1 MDQTETEMG
10 QAPKVETEAIYAWAL
25 DDGVDDLPTQR
36 LTPRRITA
44 LGIAASLVVIA
55 VSGAV
60 ALLVIHNVNHPVA
73 QARSSP
79 IVEAVARP
87 APPPTVTV
95 TAAAPTAPLPSPAPS
110 NNAANEASFVSAVFA
125 TIPTFTIPGGRP
137 TDAQLIAAGYRACL
151 VMDQDRSKPIPVT
164 AYTFY
169 QQEGFNMSVMEPA
182 HAQQMWD
189 FMDYATTLLCPRNA
203 VISPVVVPP
212 SAVKSTQ
219 AGCTEGATRVQQGGE
234 GDPETCENGKWHEG
248 PYGYGGG
255 G

>member
-10 QAPKVETEAIYAWAL
+10 EAPKVETEAIYAWAL

-79 IVEAVARP
+79 IVETVARP

-125 TIPTFTIPGGRP
+125 TIPTFRNPRWPSHRHAANRGGLPGVPGDGSGSVEADTGHGLYLLPAGGLQHVRDGARICPADVGLHGLRHDPFVPTERCHLTCGR
-137 TDAQLIAAGYRACL
+137 A
-151 VMDQDRSKPIPVT
+151 
-164 AYTFY
+164 
-169 QQEGFNMSVMEPA
+169 SVSR
-182 HAQQMWD
+182 QV
-189 FMDYATTLLCPRNA
+189 NA
-203 VISPVVVPP
+203 S
-212 SAVKSTQ
+212 
-219 AGCTEGATRVQQGGE
+219 RV
-234 GDPETCENGKWHEG
+234 H
-248 PYGYGGG
+248 
-255 G
+255 